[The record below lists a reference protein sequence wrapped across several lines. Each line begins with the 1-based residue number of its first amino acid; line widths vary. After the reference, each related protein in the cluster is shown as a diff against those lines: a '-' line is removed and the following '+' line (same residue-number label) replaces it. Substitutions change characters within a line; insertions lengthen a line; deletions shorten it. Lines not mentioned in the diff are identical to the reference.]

1 MIITPFSNYPIEQVL
16 PMETLDIAREREL
29 ICDSFAEARRAIRLR
44 FEHATTDRLR
54 TLVTLGTCVGLHY
67 SGHGDPNYLS
77 MEDGRG
83 GAHFVQVRGPPLTAC
98 MILNQFPQAVLDVIR
113 GNHRCNLAPALAG

>member
-1 MIITPFSNYPIEQVL
+1 LFNRFFVSLQ
-16 PMETLDIAREREL
+16 
-29 ICDSFAEARRAIRLR
+29 ARRAIRLR

-83 GAHFVQVRGPPLTAC
+83 GAHFVQVQGLKTRTNQRVKGPMLT
-98 MILNQFPQAVLDVIR
+98 VLDLDTIGYHTLVR
-113 GNHRCNLAPALAG
+113 VWGPKLPLNGGWEGGGWHCTGAGAEKHKK